1 MEEITSDE
9 YREMEYILYHCRNLD
24 KVINS
29 MKDYYYDNIGVTS
42 NSWYKSLQGEGNTL
56 EDQVAK
62 VLDNTSIIRLQKW
75 NKIIQDYFIELKKQN
90 IDAYNFV
97 IDRYVN
103 KINSRAILIK
113 LNGNK
118 SKFKE
123 LKEDSLKLLFSFAV
137 NQGLFSSKVIA

>member
-1 MEEITSDE
+1 MEEIAQDE
-9 YREMEYILYHCRNLD
+9 YREMEFILYNCRNLD
-24 KVINS
+24 KVIDT
-29 MKDYYYDNIGVTS
+29 MKDSYYDNIKVTS
-42 NSWYKSLQGEGNTL
+42 NSWYRSLQEEGNTL

-113 LNGNK
+113 LNGDR
-118 SKFKE
+118 SKFRE

-137 NQGLFSSKVIA
+137 NQGLFSSNVIA

>member
-1 MEEITSDE
+1 MEEIAQDE
-9 YREMEYILYHCRNLD
+9 YREMEFILYNCRNLD
-24 KVINS
+24 KVIDT
-29 MKDYYYDNIGVTS
+29 MKDSYYDNIKVTS
-42 NSWYKSLQGEGNTL
+42 NSWYRSLQEEGNTL

-123 LKEDSLKLLFSFAV
+123 LK
-137 NQGLFSSKVIA
+137 